1 LPELIDIYNA
11 VGKWLLEN
19 AETGN
24 RVDVFAHEPFSGWR
38 NALVEYLGKHAGRAK
53 ILESE
58 PQRLFSL
65 DPANGTFTFPG
76 HNGKPMALTFV
87 PNNVRYYQKLHR
99 LFQRPLLDSLNVAE
113 MKHLRGLL
121 VLEIKY
127 LRGCDLQWVP
137 KPAGLLSTLA
147 MLQGKILTVLV
158 RAGTAGGVKDSGDE
172 SSSSVELVGPGPPP
186 QAAVAIRGAE
196 EEGDLL
202 AHLFDYPQDR
212 AEGRP
217 ARCTVPPLPSKNGYI
232 GFW

>member
-1 LPELIDIYNA
+1 
-11 VGKWLLEN
+11 LLEN

-38 NALVEYLGKHAGRAK
+38 NALVEYLSKHAGRAK

-99 LFQRPLLDSLNVAE
+99 LFQRPLLDSLNVE
-113 MKHLRGLL
+113 ELKHLKSLL

-127 LRGCDLQWVP
+127 LRGCDLQWVS

-147 MLQGKILTVLV
+147 MLQDKILTVLV
-158 RAGTAGGVKDSGDE
+158 RADTAGGCKDSGDE
-172 SSSSVELVGPGPPP
+172 SSSSVELVGLEQQLKPRFEQLAQGGV
-186 QAAVAIRGAE
+186 AARGAAR
-196 EEGDLL
+196 D
-202 AHLFDYPQDR
+202 HPQDR

-217 ARCTVPPLPSKNGYI
+217 ARGTVSPLPSKNGYI
-232 GFW
+232 GFWLETLTLSIY